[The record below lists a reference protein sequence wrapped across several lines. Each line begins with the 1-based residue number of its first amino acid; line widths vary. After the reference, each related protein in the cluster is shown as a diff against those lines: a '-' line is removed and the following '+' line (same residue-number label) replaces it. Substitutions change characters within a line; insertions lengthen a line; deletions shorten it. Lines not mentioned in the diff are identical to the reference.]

1 MVAPFPSAL
10 STSAWVS
17 SEHGFA
23 TAETP
28 AFIGL
33 AEACSGLPAELAA
46 ETGAELVLELGFEH
60 PAMSIAR
67 AARTAIEKKAHCL

>member
-28 AFIGL
+28 ALIGL
-33 AEACSGLPAELAA
+33 AEACSAPPVELAA
-46 ETGAELVLELGFEH
+46 GAGFELAFELDFEH
-60 PAMSIAR
+60 PAMNTAT
-67 AARTAIEKKAHCL
+67 ARTAVKKKANRL